1 MSTLATR
8 RTDSAAAVAATG
20 GQRPRAATALGLAAI
35 TEGLSAI
42 AGGTAF
48 LLDTSGG
55 IYTDDPAFIAILDDL
70 PIDTFLLPGL
80 FLVTVVGLVPLIA
93 GWGILRPRTLPLLG
107 WVEDRTRHHW
117 SWATTIAVGVAL
129 LAWMVV
135 EIVVMREVAALHV
148 IYGIWGALL
157 VAGPLLPSVQ
167 RWLARSTAS

>member
-1 MSTLATR
+1 MH
-8 RTDSAAAVAATG
+8 
-20 GQRPRAATALGLAAI
+20 RARSRARSVTTALGLVAI

-55 IYTDDPAFIAILDDL
+55 IYTDDPAFIALLDDL

-80 FLVTVVGLVPLIA
+80 FLVTVVGVVPLVS
-93 GWGILRPRTLPLLG
+93 GWGILRPRSLPLLG

-117 SWATTIAVGVAL
+117 
-129 LAWMVV
+129 
-135 EIVVMREVAALHV
+135 
-148 IYGIWGALL
+148 YGIWGALL

-167 RWLARSTAS
+167 RWLARGAATSV